1 MQTIENKKKCHP
13 HINVTSNLENIFG
26 FNTNDKFNWFQ
37 KSALNIVHQISDISS
52 VKSAKNV
59 TPLDFSDP
67 PSPIINTESMQVN
80 NKILL
85 ELFYNFNQYINL

>member
-1 MQTIENKKKCHP
+1 MIK
-13 HINVTSNLENIFG
+13 L
-26 FNTNDKFNWFQ
+26 NWFQ

-85 ELFYNFNQYINL
+85 ELFYNYINL